1 MFRDEEVVISLEE
14 PPAVLI
20 DDLDVQVREAYLD
33 EIVARLAERIQ
44 FLLSHVESSDSEVA
58 AGEVKLRLLE
68 EIITDPLQALKGIYR
83 LEVSTDAP
91 TQNEKLKIFAQY
103 GINEAQAMEA
113 LATALQQIGKTKE
126 EITVY
131 INANTDS

>member
-1 MFRDEEVVISLEE
+1 MFELEGDSPREEAV
-14 PPAVLI
+14 VLI
-20 DDLDVQVREAYLD
+20 DDLDVQVREAYID
-33 EIVARLAERIQ
+33 EIVASLVKRIQ
-44 FLLSHVESSDSEVA
+44 FLLSHVESTDSEVA

-91 TQNEKLKIFAQY
+91 SQNEKLKIFAQY
-103 GINEAQAMEA
+103 GINDAEAMEA

-126 EITVY
+126 EISAY
-131 INANTDS
+131 INENID